1 MVLAEKKI
9 PHEVIEC
16 DLKNKSKELLELNP
30 YGKVPVLVDGDNV
43 VYESAIINE
52 YLEEKFPQVPLMPKD
67 LGLRATARIW
77 IDFCNT
83 RLQAAA
89 GDIRHNHEPEKA
101 KKRLRQHLEVL
112 DEELANREYLV
123 GDYSLADI
131 TYIPFFTRLDRYE
144 TTIDGSLPNLKAWMD
159 RLLAR
164 PTVQSTP

>member
-1 MVLAEKKI
+1 M
-9 PHEVIEC
+9 
-16 DLKNKSKELLELNP
+16 KNKSKELLDLNP

-52 YLEEKFPQVPLMPKD
+52 YLEEKFPEVPLMPKD
-67 LGLRATARIW
+67 FGLRATARIW

-89 GDIRHNHEPEKA
+89 GDVRHDHEPEKA
-101 KKRLRQHLEVL
+101 KKRLQQHLEVL
-112 DEELANREYLV
+112 DRQMAGQEYLV
-123 GDYSLADI
+123 GEYSLADI
-131 TYIPFFTRLDRYE
+131 TYIPFFLRLDRYQ
-144 TTIDGSLPNLKAWMD
+144 TRIDESLPNLKAWMD